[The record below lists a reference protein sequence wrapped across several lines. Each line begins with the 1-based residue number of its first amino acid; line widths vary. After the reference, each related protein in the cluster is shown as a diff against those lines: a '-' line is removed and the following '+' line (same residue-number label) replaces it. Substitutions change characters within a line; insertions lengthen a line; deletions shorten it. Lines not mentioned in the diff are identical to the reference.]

1 MRTTSSALLALAA
14 SAWCCVLLLSAWAT
28 PSAFVFGDEAG
39 YFLPIIFGTSPANY
53 RTWGAVMEYPAYLYF
68 WLYSFL
74 PRDNLHLWI
83 KALNAVF
90 IAAAALPA
98 YLIAK
103 RFVVDGAAVLFACFV
118 IAMPISS
125 FARYVMPE
133 PMYFFGFWG
142 ALWATWRALDRSP
155 LAAAVVGGVAL
166 GLLAL
171 VKPHAVAFAVAL
183 SLFLASRELNL
194 RGVLAAVVQF
204 GLFLLVHAGVGYLL
218 TGHPVWSLSGGS
230 YAGTMQTRIDP
241 SAVLIN
247 TAGHGAA
254 LVTLLGALLIVP
266 VLVWW
271 RDRSASAMGQFSLLA
286 VCLLVAML
294 AMTVYFSQGVY
305 QIAPATERITRLHGR
320 YYLYAFPLFLLIGI
334 AALSRYPATLISARI
349 WPMALLIAAPLGGTA
364 ILLFYEVGPVDFPD
378 LALWGGR
385 YLLPVSIAFIGL
397 QAGLAIYGWFCASE
411 RQLVTISCVAFVLSA
426 LATTCAFVLAA
437 PLTLARKPFDA
448 AFLDAPPASE
458 LGQLIGRSDGV
469 VIGRESKAD
478 ELARALFY
486 LKSLSRGRFAPA
498 NDQVDDTQLPQGV
511 KWALVLPGVRYLG
524 KERVAIDGEFTVV
537 WRDGR

>member
-1 MRTTSSALLALAA
+1 MKITSSALLVLAA
-14 SAWCCVLLLSAWAT
+14 SAWCCVLFLSARAT

-39 YFLPIIFGTSPANY
+39 YFLPIIFGAAPANY
-53 RTWGAVMEYPAYLYF
+53 QKWGAVMEYPAYLYF

-90 IAAAALPA
+90 IAAAAVPA

-103 RFVVDGAAVLFACFV
+103 HFMTGTAALLFACFV
-118 IAMPISS
+118 IAMPIAS
-125 FARYVMPE
+125 FVRYVMPE
-133 PMYFFGFWG
+133 PMYFFGFWF
-142 ALWATWRALDRSP
+142 ALWVIWRALDWSQF
-155 LAAAVVGGVAL
+155 AAAIAGGVVL

-183 SLFLASRELNL
+183 SLFLALRQLNL

-204 GLFLLVHAGVGYLL
+204 GLFLLVHAGIGYFL
-218 TGHPVWSLSGGS
+218 TGHPVWSLSSGS
-230 YAGTMQTRIDP
+230 YAGTMQTRIDVL
-241 SAVLIN
+241 AVLIN
-247 TAGHGAA
+247 MAGHSAA
-254 LVTLLGALLIVP
+254 LVTLLGPLVIVP
-266 VLVWW
+266 VVVWW
-271 RDRSASAMGQFSLLA
+271 RDRSSAIGQFSLLA
-286 VCLLVAML
+286 VCLLLAML
-294 AMTVYFSQGVY
+294 AMTVYFSQGVF

-320 YYLYAFPLFLLIGI
+320 YYLYAFPLFLLIGLVALYRNPAAPI
-334 AALSRYPATLISARI
+334 AAKI
-349 WPMALLIAAPLGGTA
+349 WPMAFLIAAPLCGAA

-385 YLLPVSIAFIGL
+385 YLLPVSIALIGL
-397 QAGLAIYGWFCASE
+397 QAGLAIYDWFYASA
-411 RQLVTISCVAFVLSA
+411 RQLVAISCAVFVLSA

-448 AFLDAPPASE
+448 AFLDASPTSQ

-469 VIGRESKAD
+469 VIGRGAKAD

-486 LKSLSRGRFAPA
+486 LKSLSLGRFAPP
-498 NDQVDDTQLPQGV
+498 DGRVDDTNLPAGI
-511 KWALVLPGVRYLG
+511 KWALVLPGVKYLG
-524 KERVAIDGEFTVV
+524 TQRVVTAGEFSIV
-537 WRDGR
+537 WRDGT

>member
-1 MRTTSSALLALAA
+1 MRITSSALLALAA
-14 SAWCCVLLLSAWAT
+14 SAWCCVLFLSARAT
-28 PSAFVFGDEAG
+28 SSAFVFGDEAG

-53 RTWGAVMEYPAYLYF
+53 QKWGAVMEYPAYLYF

-83 KALNAVF
+83 KALNAIF
-90 IAAAALPA
+90 IAAAAPPA

-103 RFVVDGAAVLFACFV
+103 RFMTGTAALLFACFV
-118 IAMPISS
+118 IAMPIAS
-125 FARYVMPE
+125 FVRYVMPE
-133 PMYFFGFWG
+133 PMYFFGFWF
-142 ALWATWRALDRSP
+142 ALWVIWRALDWSP
-155 LAAAVVGGVAL
+155 FAAVIAGGVVF

-171 VKPHAVAFAVAL
+171 VKPHAVALAVAL
-183 SLFLASRELNL
+183 SLFLALRQLNL

-218 TGHPVWSLSGGS
+218 TGHPVWSLSSGS
-230 YAGTMQTRIDP
+230 YAGTMQTRVDVL
-241 SAVLIN
+241 AALIN
-247 TAGHGAA
+247 MAGHSAA
-254 LVTLLGALLIVP
+254 LATLLGPLVIVP
-266 VLVWW
+266 VVVWW
-271 RDRSASAMGQFSLLA
+271 RDRSGAMGQFSLLA
-286 VCLLVAML
+286 ICLLLAML

-320 YYLYAFPLFLLIGI
+320 YYLYAFPLFLLIGAVALYRNP
-334 AALSRYPATLISARI
+334 AAPISAKM
-349 WPMALLIAAPLGGTA
+349 WPMAFLIASPLCGAA

-397 QAGLAIYGWFCASE
+397 QAGLAIYGWFYASA
-411 RQLVTISCVAFVLSA
+411 RRLVAISCAVFVLFA

-448 AFLDAPPASE
+448 AFLNAPPTSQ

-486 LKSLSRGRFAPA
+486 LKSLSQGRFAPSH
-498 NDQVDDTQLPQGV
+498 DRFDDTNLSDGI
-511 KWALVLPGVRYLG
+511 KWALVLPGVKYLG
-524 KERVAIDGEFTVV
+524 TQRVVTEGEFAVV
-537 WRDGR
+537 WRDAR